1 MWHGTCERQ
10 WPWAQW
16 KEAGFFVQVSAVNSD
31 PGARKPARRAVL
43 GPELKAMTLSSP
55 DGSREQ
61 PVWFII
67 WMILQNHV
75 CNVIIVM
82 VANGGRVTWPV
93 KIRVQVLP
101 LPEAE
106 GPGGSFRL

>member
-1 MWHGTCERQ
+1 M
-10 WPWAQW
+10 
-16 KEAGFFVQVSAVNSD
+16 
-31 PGARKPARRAVL
+31 L

-106 GPGGSFRL
+106 GPSGSFRL